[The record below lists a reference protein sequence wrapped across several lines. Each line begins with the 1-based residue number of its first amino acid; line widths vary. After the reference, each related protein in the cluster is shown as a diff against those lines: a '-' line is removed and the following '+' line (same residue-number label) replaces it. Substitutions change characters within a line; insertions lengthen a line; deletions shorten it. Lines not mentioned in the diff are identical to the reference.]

1 MAVNCS
7 PQRLDL
13 KDTHAR
19 LARQL
24 GCKVVI
30 DTDSH
35 RSTELALRR
44 YGIEQARR
52 AGLGPQDVLNTLPYE
67 EFMAAMARPRG

>member
-1 MAVNCS
+1 MNCS

-24 GCKVVI
+24 GCKIVI

-35 RSTELALRR
+35 RTTELALRR
-44 YGIEQARR
+44 FGIEQARR

-67 EFMAAMARPRG
+67 EFRAAMKRRP